1 MKAVENWLD
10 FILLTEGQSS
20 LSGWD
25 GALPIHQ
32 EQVKKLQI
40 SDQKL
45 IVQTQRYAWPSRLCT
60 CVASNN
66 NMLPKWSLSVMI

>member
-45 IVQTQRYAWPSRLCT
+45 IVKLKDMRGRQDCCARVWRARTLC
-60 CVASNN
+60 CQSGV
-66 NMLPKWSLSVMI
+66 